1 MQIQEEEK
9 VIKWHRQNMKDFY
22 MTTEILKKVSSK
34 TSSDIWILEFK
45 S

>member
-9 VIKWHRQNMKDFY
+9 VIKGHRQNMKYFCL
-22 MTTEILKKVSSK
+22 TTVILRKVSSK
-34 TSSDIWILEFK
+34 TCSDIWILEFK